1 MRRRFGV
8 LLALAVPLALVAVPG
23 STGPARI
30 VPAQLAQARYVA
42 LGYDVGSRFVGEQQA
57 LQRPEDVFPED
68 RRALDAIRD
77 SLEAWGRY
85 VITIDPLDADL
96 LIAVRAGRLVQVG
109 GGVHIGTGGAPG
121 RSAPGIATGPSFGTE
136 VSSPSDM
143 LTIYEA
149 VGGRP
154 GAALWQVRR
163 NGGLSGSP
171 PRLFEEFQA
180 DVERSAKPKP

>member
-1 MRRRFGV
+1 MRGQFGAV
-8 LLALAVPLALVAVPG
+8 LALAVSLALVAAPG
-23 STGPARI
+23 SPGPARI

-42 LGYDVGSRFVGEQQA
+42 LGYDVGSRFVGEREA
-57 LQRPEDVFPED
+57 LQRPDDVFPED

-77 SLEAWGRY
+77 RLETWGRY
-85 VITIDPLDADL
+85 VVTTHPADADL
-96 LIAVRAGRLVQVG
+96 LIAVRAGRLVRVG
-109 GGVHIGTGGAPG
+109 GGVQIGTGGAPG
-121 RSAPGIATGPSFGTE
+121 RSAPGFATGPSFGAE